1 MIRTNSNYADDIEVT
16 NYSFMCL
23 NFYMEVQT
31 PNVTI
36 VHWRPNTFLHVV
48 KNLHFLENKLKNVLV
63 DITIS
68 ADRQKDVREGGMDQ
82 PQVALL
88 FVS

>member
-1 MIRTNSNYADDIEVT
+1 MTRTNSNYADDIEVT

-36 VHWRPNTFLHVV
+36 VH
-48 KNLHFLENKLKNVLV
+48 
-63 DITIS
+63 
-68 ADRQKDVREGGMDQ
+68 
-82 PQVALL
+82 
-88 FVS
+88 

>member
-36 VHWRPNTFLHVV
+36 VH
-48 KNLHFLENKLKNVLV
+48 
-63 DITIS
+63 
-68 ADRQKDVREGGMDQ
+68 
-82 PQVALL
+82 
-88 FVS
+88 

>member
-1 MIRTNSNYADDIEVT
+1 MNQVGLTWYEKHTLPFSSLMLVCLRSVFHKCVTKWVQSMIRTNSNYADDIEVT

-36 VHWRPNTFLHVV
+36 VH
-48 KNLHFLENKLKNVLV
+48 
-63 DITIS
+63 
-68 ADRQKDVREGGMDQ
+68 
-82 PQVALL
+82 
-88 FVS
+88 